1 MIFAVKGPL
10 WQLTFQRKAG
20 KGECCLWENKEVLFS
35 GYYKYL
41 GVFLSVRFGYISSS
55 SSSGKFMCSTFFRG
69 EVFF

>member
-55 SSSGKFMCSTFFRG
+55 
-69 EVFF
+69 